1 MNRPPPPWVRA
12 SSFAIGSAAGLVALA
27 IILLVAMAARVSAV
41 MGIRRFLS
49 VPISRRAS
57 FEAMLG
63 QANSGDLFL
72 IDSPNHYF
80 WLKSMP
86 SVLRPC
92 LDAAGHDNG
101 FTHVGVLL
109 LPPVGHSLS
118 DGARVALYSSTS
130 ACAMPEEQRRM
141 LLQCVHLQDVQ
152 GLIDADPGARFAWR
166 RIGRPLDRDRAFELA
181 SRMADPDLLETRPY
195 PTWIAPFF
203 RSDRAAR
210 MLIRSPDAPAVC
222 SGTVLHF
229 YQKMGVAR
237 PNPWA
242 PFRVCPQTFSD
253 DRLLQPL
260 LLPPHT
266 FGPLVELHGS
276 D

>member
-1 MNRPPPPWVRA
+1 MKRLLERA
-12 SSFAIGSAAGLVALA
+12 CSFSVGAAAGLAGLV
-27 IILLVAMAARVSAV
+27 LLVLAAVAARVSLL

-49 VPISRRAS
+49 VPISQRAS
-57 FEAMLG
+57 FEIMLG
-63 QANSGDLFL
+63 QARSGDLFL

-86 SVLRPC
+86 SALRPC

-118 DGARVALYSSTS
+118 GGARVALYSSTS
-130 ACAMPEEQRRM
+130 ACAVPQEQRRM
-141 LLQCVHLQDVQ
+141 LQQCVHLQDVQ
-152 GLIDADPGARFAWR
+152 GLIDADPSARFAWR

-181 SRMADPDLLETRPY
+181 SRLADPGVVEARPY
-195 PTWIAPFF
+195 PTWVAPFF
-203 RSDRAAR
+203 RSDRAAS
-210 MLIRSPDAPAVC
+210 MLVRSPDAPAVC
-222 SGTVLHF
+222 SGTVLRF

-266 FGPLVELHGS
+266 FGPLVQLHGS